1 MGECEGY
8 RCSISIQSKTE
19 GRRNKMN
26 PFLKKL
32 GLAEDTRA
40 VIIHTDDIGMCHAS
54 VQAFKDLWAFGTIT
68 SGAVMVPCPWFP
80 AVAQMCRENP
90 DIDMGVHA
98 TLNAE
103 WENYRWGPVST
114 RDPES
119 GLLDADGYFNQ
130 WHQAVYD
137 HARPEAVENE
147 VNAQIERAL
156 AAGIDVTHVDSH
168 MGTIMN
174 PKFIQSYIQ
183 AAASRLLPN
192 MLPRLDAQGM
202 DLMGLSADEKLL
214 YEPMMQQFEKM
225 GLPMVDGIH
234 GLPLD
239 QPNPDRQMEIAKDLL
254 GNLPVGITHFIF
266 HPSIDTAELRSIA
279 PDWESRVSNYNTFMS
294 DELKKFI
301 EGEDIK
307 LIGYRQIREAM
318 RKG

>member
-1 MGECEGY
+1 M
-8 RCSISIQSKTE
+8 TP
-19 GRRNKMN
+19 N
-26 PFLKKL
+26 PFLTKL
-32 GLAEDTRA
+32 GYSNTDRLA
-40 VIIHTDDIGMCHAS
+40 IIHTDDIGMCQAS
-54 VQAFKDLWAFGTIT
+54 VQAFSDLWSFGTIS

-80 AVAQMCRENP
+80 AVAKMCRENP

-137 HARPEAVENE
+137 HAKPEAVERE

-174 PKFIQSYIQ
+174 PKFILSYIQ
-183 AAASRLLPN
+183 AAASRSLPN
-192 MLPRLDAQGM
+192 MLPRLNAKGVEVV
-202 DLMGLSADEKLL
+202 GLSSEEIQR
-214 YEPMMQQFEKM
+214 YEPVVEQIESM
-225 GLPMVDGIH
+225 GLPMLDGLLF
-234 GLPLD
+234 LPLD
-239 QPNPDRQMEIAKDLL
+239 QPDGQMEIARNLL
-254 GNLPVGITHFIF
+254 GNLPEGITHFVL

-279 PDWESRVSNYNTFMS
+279 SDWESRVSNYNTFMS
-294 DELKKFI
+294 DTLKTFI
-301 EGEDIK
+301 EHEDIK
-307 LIGYRQIREAM
+307 LIGYRQLRDAM